1 MSLDLVVQYLTSQ
14 SFLNGAWITLLI
26 TLVSLFFGVLAGFI
40 IALAQQVRF
49 APVRVLTVLYLW
61 LFRGTPVLFQIIFI
75 YNVLPSFDIRFNAFW
90 SGVIALSLLSL
101 IHI

>member
-75 YNVLPSFDIRFNAFW
+75 SIFTL
-90 SGVIALSLLSL
+90 
-101 IHI
+101 